1 MKDSRDKEIRRQI
14 DAYIKGN
21 LSEQEIQELWN
32 EFAKN
37 PDLLELLEL
46 EVNIK
51 ELIEQKTGSYSKK
64 QETQAPVRKL
74 PKWIWHAAAAA
85 AIILVA
91 LVQIFRIDNTVTL
104 EQMVMKNIEADQIE
118 ASNALRSE
126 KMVQTAAD
134 SLLNLGFQAFL
145 SGNDEQALTIYEEVI
160 NKFSFEPYGSKAY
173 LNKGI
178 ILYNAHKYIE
188 ATYAFE
194 QSIDRVQNNR
204 MITEKAYWYLANAYV
219 YIGELEEAR
228 NAVAKTYQLE
238 GVFRSPAFR
247 LLKKL
252 NEELGYSD
260 PEGVKQEN

>member
-1 MKDSRDKEIRRQI
+1 MKDSREKDIRRQI

-21 LSEQEIQELWN
+21 LGENEIQELWN
-32 EFAKN
+32 EFAKD

-51 ELIEQKTGSYSKK
+51 ELIEQKADSFINEEPEQTK
-64 QETQAPVRKL
+64 VRKL

-91 LVQIFRIDNTVTL
+91 LVQLFRVDNAVSL
-104 EQMVMKNIEADQIE
+104 DQMVVQNIGPTQIE
-118 ASNALRSE
+118 TSNAIRS
-126 KMVQTAAD
+126 KDMTITSAD

-145 SGNDEQALTIYEEVI
+145 SGDDNRALDLYMEVI
-160 NKFSFEPYGSKAY
+160 TNYDEEPYGSKAY

-178 ILYNAHKYIE
+178 IHYNTHEYEQAI
-188 ATYAFE
+188 FE
-194 QSIDRVQNNR
+194 FGQAIDRVEGNR
-204 MITEKAYWYLANAYV
+204 MITEKAYWYLGNALV
-219 YIGELEEAR
+219 NTGELEKAR
-228 NAVAKTYQLE
+228 NAVTKTYQLD
-238 GVFRSPAFR
+238 GVFRSPAFS

-260 PEGVKQEN
+260 SQDVKQID